1 MLDESNKEVPFLNYS
16 TNTIDSIHLAFEEIS
31 YILKSLQVGK
41 ACGPDMINDRILRE
55 IADSVLP
62 ILTDL
67 FNTSLSFAHVPDIW
81 KRSNIS
87 PVYKKMVKIMLPIT
101 DPFH

>member
-1 MLDESNKEVPFLNYS
+1 MKATKKYHFLIILPILLIPFTWKLQKNS
-16 TNTIDSIHLAFEEIS
+16 F
-31 YILKSLQVGK
+31 ILKSLQVGK
-41 ACGPDMINDRILRE
+41 ACGPDMINDRILRK
-55 IADSVLP
+55 IADSISP

-87 PVYKKMVKIMLPIT
+87 PVYKNMVKIMLPIT
-101 DPFH
+101 NPFH

>member
-16 TNTIDSIHLAFEEIS
+16 TNNIDSIHLEIEKIS
-31 YILKSLQVGK
+31 SILKSLQVGK
-41 ACGPDMINDRILRE
+41 TCGPDMINYQILRK
-55 IADSVLP
+55 IADSVSP

-81 KRSNIS
+81 KKSNIS
-87 PVYKKMVKIMLPIT
+87 PVYKIW
-101 DPFH
+101 

>member
-16 TNTIDSIHLAFEEIS
+16 TNTIDSIHLEIEEIS

-41 ACGPDMINDRILRE
+41 ACSPDMINDRMLRE

-81 KRSNIS
+81 KD
-87 PVYKKMVKIMLPIT
+87 PI
-101 DPFH
+101 